1 MQAGSRAP
9 DFRHEHSVSTRLNHV
24 AGLCEQ
30 FGFGDPQARGARLTL
45 LELTDADH
53 ATARAFQARVIKP
66 HLDAIIEGFYRL
78 LVQQPGFLAVVG
90 TDAMLAHLRETQ
102 RQYVLSL
109 GLDFDSAN
117 YFEERLRIGIVHARV
132 GVPLSLYQ
140 CAMRALQQ
148 QFFDHIDPAEPA
160 AQRELLSAFIL
171 KITTLDMSLAIE
183 TYHGTHISAL
193 EKSIVSLRDRSQ
205 ELQREAQIDAGT
217 GLANRRHILET
228 LETAIELAHREHTPL
243 YLIMA
248 DLDWF
253 KLINDSHGHLAG
265 DKVLRAVA
273 DRIHGVIREFDKLG
287 RYGGEEFLIVLANK
301 QRDVIEK
308 IAERIL
314 DAIKSTPIECGAG
327 VEVHVTISLGIA
339 SLRPQDTVSSLIA
352 RSDAA
357 LYKAKNTGRDRIVFT
372 PS

>member
-1 MQAGSRAP
+1 M
-9 DFRHEHSVSTRLNHV
+9 STRLNHV

-30 FGFGDPQARGARLTL
+30 FGFAEPQARAVRLAL
-45 LELTDADH
+45 LELTEADH
-53 ATARAFQARVIKP
+53 ATAHALQTRVIKP
-66 HLDAIIEGFYRL
+66 HIDAIIEGFYRL
-78 LVQQPGFLAVVG
+78 LVQQPGFLAVVA

-109 GLDFDSAN
+109 GLDFDSAT
-117 YFEERLRIGIVHARV
+117 YFEERLRIGVVHARV

-148 QFFDHIDPAEPA
+148 QFFDHIDRAEPP
-160 AQRELLSAFIL
+160 AQRELLGAFIL

-183 TYHGTHISAL
+183 TYHGIHISAL

-205 ELQREAQIDAGT
+205 LLQREAQIDVGT

-228 LETAIELAHREHTPL
+228 LEAAIELAHREHTPL
-243 YLIMA
+243 CLIMA

-253 KLINDSHGHLAG
+253 KRINDSHGHLAG
-265 DKVLRAVA
+265 DQVLRAVA

-287 RYGGEEFLIVLANK
+287 RYGGEEFLIVLPNK
-301 QRDVIEK
+301 PREVIEK
-308 IAERIL
+308 IAQRIL
-314 DAIKSTPIECGAG
+314 DAIKSTPIECAPGID
-327 VEVHVTISLGIA
+327 VRVTISLGIA
-339 SLRPQDTVSSLIA
+339 CLRAEDTLSTLIA

-357 LYKAKNTGRDRIVFT
+357 LYEAKNTGRDRIVF
-372 PS
+372 SA